1 MVFRN
6 WDPGNCLDSRDDG
19 SKGLDLHRKR
29 RRGLGS
35 DEGSAL
41 DQVMG
46 IKIERI
52 SIKGSTGHMDW
63 IQPFTG
69 SSLLIGNSGDQKAG
83 EGTRKRLKIS
93 ILHFD
98 NPALIKRYAKTLIG
112 RCMNPEEQNMKA
124 LLVNL
129 PKIWSLEDG
138 AVGHRFGEEKC
149 PLGMLSS
156 NKSPE
161 QNRDTRD
168 GIGGNFDGGKHD
180 DRARSYSGVLVNG
193 NMSYQNK
200 ERDSRDYYGKG
211 KGKMFEEPESK
222 WVKVAERG
230 NKRSYNRGNY
240 RGASENSHYKQ
251 GRREDLRV
259 ESQEGR
265 ARSSSEQIRAP
276 QELKDT
282 REELPKLS
290 LSPSKEFKEEPAKTQ
305 TTGTEVILDSAEE
318 EMGLQKVKDLVE
330 NQGALSDEDVMEMD
344 EIRAAFLE
352 HGIDMD
358 NPQDLSEEEPVGE
371 AILQE
376 EGDDIAEEKED
387 CISVEE
393 KEMVLGE
400 PVKKQGLRK
409 RQFKPTISTAG
420 SNKTRISNA
429 LVSPRKRGVAKTWSR
444 YGENSKTLE
453 GKVVI
458 FGSVG
463 TALLISLR
471 EQRYIME

>member
-1 MVFRN
+1 MLSLARWQPKHAQQFPSEIMLWVKVIGVPLEFRTAPTFESIG
-6 WDPGNCLDSRDDG
+6 DAIGRTVAVDVDHARV
-19 SKGLDLHRKR
+19 
-29 RRGLGS
+29 
-35 DEGSAL
+35 
-41 DQVMG
+41 QVVVDAFKELCVET
-46 IKIERI
+46 IV
-52 SIKGSTGHMDW
+52 D
-63 IQPFTG
+63 FTG
-69 SSLLIGNSGDQKAG
+69 GEFYDGEEAPVSL
-83 EGTRKRLKIS
+83 
-93 ILHFD
+93 
-98 NPALIKRYAKTLIG
+98 RYEKLFGYCKT
-112 RCMNPEEQNMKA
+112 CY
-124 LLVNL
+124 
-129 PKIWSLEDG
+129 SLC
-138 AVGHRFGEEKC
+138 HKEEKC

-282 REELPKLS
+282 REELPKLL

-344 EIRAAFLE
+344 KIRAAFLE

-358 NPQDLSEEEPVGE
+358 NPQDLSEEEPEGE

-453 GKVVI
+453 GK
-458 FGSVG
+458 G
-463 TALLISLR
+463 TSNPTNGL
-471 EQRYIME
+471 QKH